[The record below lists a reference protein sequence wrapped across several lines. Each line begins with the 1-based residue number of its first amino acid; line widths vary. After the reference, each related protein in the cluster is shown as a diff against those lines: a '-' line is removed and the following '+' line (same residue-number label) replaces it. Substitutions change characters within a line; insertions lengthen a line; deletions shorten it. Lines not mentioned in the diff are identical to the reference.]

1 MVLEAV
7 GKGVVETPLSAN
19 VRHYH
24 GGVEWFTCVDEISE
38 SDRHRMIEFAQQELG
53 KEYARWKAMKFGFRI
68 LFQKDKKQRDE
79 LRRSRRLFC
88 SHYVAQVY
96 NAVGKDL
103 KKGVSDRFMSPGD
116 VAGSPLLK
124 RAGALRKRYMLP
136 GLTPLALIER
146 GFFARTP
153 PTAASCVR
161 SSVKITSH
169 LLCLVA
175 GREGPRRLPR
185 HNVARR
191 DPDQRLS
198 IVQPLGPQL
207 YAGAFRCESDSNR
220 YRMPPT
226 ELFRKG

>member
-1 MVLEAV
+1 MYRGRTLPSRLIRWITRSPYSHAGLAAWWNGRLMVLEAV
-7 GKGVVETPLSAN
+7 EKGVVETPLSAN

-38 SDRHRMIEFAQQELG
+38 SDRHRMIEFAQRELG

-124 RAGALRKRYMLP
+124 RAGALRKR
-136 GLTPLALIER
+136 
-146 GFFARTP
+146 
-153 PTAASCVR
+153 
-161 SSVKITSH
+161 
-169 LLCLVA
+169 
-175 GREGPRRLPR
+175 
-185 HNVARR
+185 
-191 DPDQRLS
+191 
-198 IVQPLGPQL
+198 
-207 YAGAFRCESDSNR
+207 
-220 YRMPPT
+220 
-226 ELFRKG
+226 